1 MGATQVNDQTGY
13 CFENG
18 DVYGTW
24 SRGKGSP
31 ALHQFIH
38 WGILTQ
44 TVCDEQNAA
53 MAAASGTAAQFRD
66 AMPARIQTEWD
77 ALSSGFRSSFQ
88 ASMAAIWA
96 AGGGRWVKA

>member
-1 MGATQVNDQTGY
+1 MGTSVVDDQTGY
-13 CFENG
+13 VCENG
-18 DVYGTW
+18 DVFGTW
-24 SRGKGSP
+24 SRGRSTP

-38 WGILTQ
+38 WGAITQ
-44 TVCDEQNAA
+44 TVCDEHNAT

-66 AMPARIQTEWD
+66 AMPARIQTAWD
-77 ALSSGFRSSFQ
+77 ALSSTFRAEFQ